1 VIKSRGFT
9 LIELLVVISI
19 IALLMAILMPTL
31 SRAKELAAE
40 VACMSN
46 LKQWGVVY
54 SMYTSDNNGR
64 FPPQAFVVDKSY
76 WENLDLL
83 FCPLAKKSYDE
94 GGRNPIAA
102 WKINSGTE
110 KGVSKGSYGVNNWCG
125 DDRGQPLDN
134 YKDALWI
141 TAEQKGSDRIPM
153 VFDCAYIY
161 VCPLYADAPPVFNG
175 EIPTIIHFGGW
186 GHNPDALKGACIDR
200 HNGYIN
206 MLFVDYSVRK
216 AGLKELWYLRWHK
229 RWIESIQEH
238 LRISVK
244 GAILIWSELILLIS
258 KEELLLR

>member
-1 VIKSRGFT
+1 MNKSKGFT
-9 LIELLVVISI
+9 LIELMVVISI

-54 SMYTSDNNGR
+54 SMFTSEHNSR
-64 FPPQAFVVDKSY
+64 FPSQGFVVDKSY

-83 FCPLAKKSYDE
+83 FCPLATKSYDE

-102 WKINSGTE
+102 WKVEGTE
-110 KGVSKGSYGVNNWCG
+110 KGVSKGSFGVNNWCG
-125 DDRGQPLDN
+125 DDRGQPLGG

-141 TAEQKGSDRIPM
+141 TADHKGSERIPLF
-153 VFDCAYIY
+153 FDCFSLY
-161 VCPLYADAPPVFNG
+161 VAPLYTDQPPVFSGQN
-175 EIPTIIHFGGW
+175 PPFWASGGW
-186 GHNPDALKGACIDR
+186 GHGEDAMRGACIDR

-229 RWIESIQEH
+229 RWDQTMQEQPPPVWPQWMR
-238 LRISVK
+238 LMKDYDR
-244 GAILIWSELILLIS
+244 
-258 KEELLLR
+258 